1 MGHQLV
7 VSLQSSIE
15 RVLER
20 IATILPG
27 LLALLVAVLLFTL
40 VGWGLS
46 VALRK
51 LLDSL
56 HFDERFGHRST
67 QLAEWSPTQTPTS
80 LFVRIVFWALV
91 VLGVAVGFEA
101 FSASSNSVIAV
112 GLLAYLPRIVGA
124 VVILFVGTIIARFL
138 SRSVLI
144 GAVNM
149 NLQYARLLS
158 LGVKWLVLVLT
169 AAMVLD
175 HLHIGEAIV
184 DLAFGILF
192 GGIVL
197 ALALSIGLG
206 SRDLVSRSLE
216 KETVRPGPVNVESM
230 PEERLRHF

>member
-1 MGHQLV
+1 MGNEILIT
-7 VSLQSSIE
+7 LQSSMT

-20 IATILPG
+20 IVVILPG
-27 LLALLVAVLLFTL
+27 LLALILAIAIFSLI
-40 VGWGLS
+40 GWGLARLLRS
-46 VALRK
+46 VLNAV
-51 LLDSL
+51 
-56 HFDERFGHRST
+56 HFDEKLSKGSH

-80 LFVRIVFWALV
+80 VATRIIFWLCV

-101 FSASSNSVIAV
+101 FGASSGSMIAAD
-112 GLLAYLPRIVGA
+112 LLGYLPRIVGA

-144 GAVNM
+144 GGVNM
-149 NLQYARLLS
+149 NLQYARFLS
-158 LGVKWLVLVLT
+158 IGVKWMVLVLT
-169 AAMVLD
+169 TAMVLD

-216 KETVRPGPVNVESM
+216 RESIKSAVSSVEPM
-230 PEERLRHF
+230 PEETLRHF

>member
-1 MGHQLV
+1 MGHQILI
-7 VSLQSSIE
+7 SLQSSME
-15 RVLER
+15 RVIER

-27 LLALLVAVLLFTL
+27 LLALIAAVIIFTFI
-40 VGWGLS
+40 GWALS
-46 VALRK
+46 WIGRRI
-51 LLDSL
+51 LDAA
-56 HFDERFGHRST
+56 HFDDRFGRRSS
-67 QLAEWSPTQTPTS
+67 QLAEWSPTQTPTT
-80 LFVRIVFWALV
+80 LFGRIIFWAFV
-91 VLGVAVGFEA
+91 VLGLAVGFEA
-101 FSASSNSVIAV
+101 FGASSNSLIAV
-112 GLLAYLPRIVGA
+112 ESLAYLPRLVGA
-124 VVILFVGTIIARFL
+124 VVILFVGTMIARFL

-144 GAVNM
+144 GAVNQ

-216 KETVRPGPVNVESM
+216 KESVRPGPIHVEAM
-230 PEERLRHF
+230 AEERLRHF

>member
-1 MGHQLV
+1 MGNQIV
-7 VSLQSSIE
+7 ISLQSSME

-27 LLALLVAVLLFTL
+27 LVALLVAVLLFTL
-40 VGWGLS
+40 IGWGLS
-46 VALRK
+46 WLLRK
-51 LLDSL
+51 VLNSV
-56 HFDERFGHRST
+56 HFDERFGRGSS

-80 LFVRIVFWALV
+80 LLGRIVFWALV
-91 VLGVAVGFEA
+91 VLGFAVGFEA
-101 FSASSNSVIAV
+101 FSASSNSLIAA

-124 VVILFVGTIIARFL
+124 VVILFIGTIIARFL

-158 LGVKWLVLVLT
+158 LGVKWLVLVLS

-175 HLHIGEAIV
+175 HLHIGEEIV

-216 KETVRPGPVNVESM
+216 KESVRPGPVNVEAM